1 MSLLSLLLIQSHC
14 SSDPECSSR
23 VQISSQ
29 ADPQMSSGALIHVPR
44 YLGNLPFRVW
54 KKMQD
59 IVQNSESD
67 YRRSELAYTHTGND
81 AILTDFGIMCE
92 EPDHLLHQNQQ
103 LTFRNNQYQ
112 NSVCLTFISSPMQET
127 KVISAVFKTLY
138 LIRRTETF
146 LKKKKNSYYIPYDYC
161 CFYTIEIIY

>member
-1 MSLLSLLLIQSHC
+1 MSLVSLLLIQSHC

-29 ADPQMSSGALIHVPR
+29 PDPQMPSGALIHVPR

-67 YRRSELAYTHTGND
+67 CRRSELTYTHTGND
-81 AILTDFGIMCE
+81 AILTDFSIMCE
-92 EPDHLLHQNQQ
+92 EPDHLLYI
-103 LTFRNNQYQ
+103 L
-112 NSVCLTFISSPMQET
+112 C
-127 KVISAVFKTLY
+127 ISALS
-138 LIRRTETF
+138 LILIYTYIYINVVHISFSARFSYEF
-146 LKKKKNSYYIPYDYC
+146 L
-161 CFYTIEIIY
+161 EIWFGPHTGHGMECDP